1 MLHNDNMPAELC
13 TIGIEGANASAD
25 AIRQHLPMWR
35 NAGFALSWLH
45 AGGALDPAIWLH
57 KQWVDEVQL
66 FTPGW
71 SHPSVFTTQQALI
84 PALIEL
90 AHARDLQVSV
100 RGVQQQ
106 EDLQGLWQ
114 RGVNLASG
122 PRIGGPVQ
130 EISELLVKQAGNNHE
145 TKQR

>member
-1 MLHNDNMPAELC
+1 
-13 TIGIEGANASAD
+13 
-25 AIRQHLPMWR
+25 MWR

-45 AGGALDPAIWLH
+45 EGGALDPAIWLH

-84 PALIEL
+84 QALIEL